1 MTFILYWHKFLNDYL
16 WGLSL
21 SLSSKYWPKEI
32 CPRPLILSEDEQKY
46 HLPIGPRFGWSGKQ
60 CVVGIVIKQAVT
72 GRAGAGLVGDLADP
86 CRLGQGV
93 NGGHWLGRLDTACS
107 RFLLIWPIILLSKKI
122 QHFKIKNVFTCIQHE
137 MQRSSSTWHLY
148 KLPVLFTSSDSCF
161 LCFFI
166 AAARGFAPPPNMG
179 TAPVGSWRENTQF
192 QIKINVQLHTGVQSI
207 IIFRFLNIYVYV
219 HGNPHF

>member
-60 CVVGIVIKQAVT
+60 CIVGVVIKQAVT

-122 QHFKIKNVFTCIQHE
+122 QHFKIKKILTYSLVYNMKCRDHLQPDIFINYQSYLPHLTLAFFASLLQPLE
-137 MQRSSSTWHLY
+137 GLLPLQTWALLLLEAGERTHSF
-148 KLPVLFTSSDSCF
+148 K
-161 LCFFI
+161 
-166 AAARGFAPPPNMG
+166 
-179 TAPVGSWRENTQF
+179 
-192 QIKINVQLHTGVQSI
+192 
-207 IIFRFLNIYVYV
+207 
-219 HGNPHF
+219 